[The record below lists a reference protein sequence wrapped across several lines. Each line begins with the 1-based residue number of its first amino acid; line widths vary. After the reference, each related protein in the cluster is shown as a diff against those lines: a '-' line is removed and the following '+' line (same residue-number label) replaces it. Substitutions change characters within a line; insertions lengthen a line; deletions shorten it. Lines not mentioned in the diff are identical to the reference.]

1 MSAAARDADVATAA
15 IESLR
20 RRAIALGLC
29 AADAADDVVAAAIE
43 TLLEREVRV
52 PTPTDDEARRWYDA
66 HPDAFVAG
74 EIVLARHILFG
85 VTPRTPVDALRRR
98 AEETLHE
105 LRRDPD
111 RFAERAAELS
121 NCPSA
126 AQGGSLGQL
135 VRGDSVP
142 EFERALFADTAI
154 GVLPALV
161 NTRFGFHIVAI
172 DRRIPGHRVPFD
184 AVRGEIAAR
193 MSRGAW
199 QRALVQYV
207 EVLANRESAGGTK
220 ANLLVQ

>member
-172 DRRIPGHRVPFD
+172 DHRIPGHRVPFD

-193 MSRGAW
+193 MSRDAW

-207 EVLANRESAGGTK
+207 EVLANRESADGTT
-220 ANLLVQ
+220 ANPLVQ